1 MFDDLVY
8 DFVVFNKGDN
18 SHGSSALGTD
28 ERIDTVHIESCMT
41 PVKNLLEGSQIGSH
55 IPEEMA
61 QNNGRAHCKKRCAP
75 DDVGG
80 RPCSWQG

>member
-1 MFDDLVY
+1 M
-8 DFVVFNKGDN
+8 
-18 SHGSSALGTD
+18 
-28 ERIDTVHIESCMT
+28 HIESCMT